1 MIRSISVI
9 FTIST
14 SRLYCVSSQTFA
26 PPPGVPRCMAAR
38 ISYFSLY
45 RAAGFSSIPLL
56 RHQHINP
63 VRRSNSLTHPQDQSG
78 VLQLPQGPLA
88 GLRTA
93 APAPR
98 PAPQR
103 EIGGVQF
110 WVWERRGLSA
120 APWCDVAIFDLD
132 TKLFFEVSQII
143 RIILL
148 VFQAAIVYSQYFN
161 RRRSFVAPISIISH
175 LVGLMSIIPCN
186 TIMTFIPF
194 LF

>member
-93 APAPR
+93 PRRHGQLHNGKLAGFSFGYGKGAVCWPRLCFYVLSFFLAVIQFIKTSPAL
-98 PAPQR
+98 
-103 EIGGVQF
+103 I
-110 WVWERRGLSA
+110 
-120 APWCDVAIFDLD
+120 
-132 TKLFFEVSQII
+132 
-143 RIILL
+143 L
-148 VFQAAIVYSQYFN
+148 VFAEQ
-161 RRRSFVAPISIISH
+161 IS
-175 LVGLMSIIPCN
+175 LY
-186 TIMTFIPF
+186 
-194 LF
+194 